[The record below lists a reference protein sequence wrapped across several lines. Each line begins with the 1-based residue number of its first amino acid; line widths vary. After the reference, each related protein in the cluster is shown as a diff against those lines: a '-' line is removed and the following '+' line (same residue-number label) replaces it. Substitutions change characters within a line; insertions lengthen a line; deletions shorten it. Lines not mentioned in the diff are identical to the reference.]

1 MNKKPQTTTK
11 IHPWRQP
18 SPWLKLK
25 ASRAEYKRR
34 YERGETKNGDKHKE
48 MQRERYRI
56 NHGIHPERPLMTVE
70 EKAAHMLACKAA
82 KKAAKI
88 RESNA
93 ILDNADD
100 PTSQHMEP
108 QD

>member
-34 YERGETKNGDKHKE
+34 YERGLTKFGDKHKE
-48 MQRERYRI
+48 INRERYRI
-56 NHGIHPERPLMTVE
+56 KHGLDPERPPMTAE
-70 EKAAHMLACKAA
+70 EITAHMLACKAA
-82 KKAAKI
+82 KKGAKMI
-88 RESNA
+88 DEAKS
-93 ILDNADD
+93 
-100 PTSQHMEP
+100 
-108 QD
+108 